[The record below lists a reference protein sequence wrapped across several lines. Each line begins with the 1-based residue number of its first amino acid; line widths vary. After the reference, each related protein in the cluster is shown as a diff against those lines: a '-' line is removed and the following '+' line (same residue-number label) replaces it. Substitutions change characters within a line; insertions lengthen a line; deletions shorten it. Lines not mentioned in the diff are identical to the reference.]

1 MPRIVALIL
10 FSTVSMTALGQTA
23 QEILEEVIE
32 RDIDRKSSVQNYIVN
47 QCTMGV
53 PMMLYY
59 EKVERELDGETFGTF
74 RLVTP
79 DELSRRQNNGVSLT
93 PEEMEMYATG
103 LEDMGEVVSA
113 EIDRSGFPMQS
124 ITPMDSYDEPW
135 ASPDP
140 RVMTGSM
147 AMFMRAAA
155 AAERDRQINGNNT
168 DTAPS
173 SQQLG
178 QLIDD
183 AELVGTETVEGR
195 PAFHIRADDINYSQ
209 TADTGEQ
216 FDVNAVSIWIDQDY
230 YVPLKVRMDGI
241 ADVEGESREMF
252 MEMLSLDYQQIGPLY
267 ESMRQVMSM
276 GGVLTPEQEAQI
288 TDAQAQLA
296 EARAQ
301 LNQLSG
307 AQRDMLENMLGPQME
322 MMENLVNTGRIEVVT
337 QIPRIRVNTGLPNQV
352 EMASAMFDPSICGGT
367 GSNFFSTVTGGAAA
381 APGATSTSVPGG
393 GSATTTQGSASGSGQ
408 NPGGSAATRE
418 PDLAAAQACLEQ
430 KIEEA
435 QANQPRRR
443 GLGGLLGGV
452 GRAISQ
458 IGNLDIAGLASGLF
472 DPGASE
478 EDIEERARELGLTD
492 ADIAECRA
500 SAQSPAAPT
509 LDF

>member
-23 QEILEEVIE
+23 QEIIEEVIA
-32 RDIDRKSSVQNYIVN
+32 RDIERKSSVQNYIVN
-47 QCTMGV
+47 QCTMGI

-59 EKVERELDGETFGTF
+59 EKVERELNGETFGTF

-79 DELSRRQNNGVSLT
+79 DELSRRQNDDISLT
-93 PEEMEMYATG
+93 PEEMELYATG

-113 EIDRSGFPMQS
+113 EIERSGFSMQS
-124 ITPMDSYDEPW
+124 ITPMESYAEPW

-168 DTAPS
+168 DTAS
-173 SQQLG
+173 TDQQLS
-178 QLIDD
+178 QLVED
-183 AELVGTETVEGR
+183 AEFVGTETVEGR
-195 PAFHIRADDINYSQ
+195 PAFHIRADDIDYSQ
-209 TADTGEQ
+209 SSDTGEE
-216 FDVNAVSIWIDQDY
+216 FNVNAVSIWIDQDY

-276 GGVLTPEQEAQI
+276 GGILTPEQQAQI

-381 APGATSTSVPGG
+381 APGATGRSVPGTAG
-393 GSATTTQGSASGSGQ
+393 NATTTSGSAI
-408 NPGGSAATRE
+408 PGGSAATRE
-418 PDLAAAQACLEQ
+418 PDLAAAQECLEL

-492 ADIAECRA
+492 EDIAECRA